1 MKLELNQSNAM
12 KLLADAFTGRK
23 TFINELLQNA
33 RRAGA
38 TKIVVHSDKN
48 LLSVFDDG
56 CGISDFQKLLTICE
70 SGWSAD
76 VVEHDQPYGVGFLS
90 AILASKDF
98 KVISNGQT
106 LTANVDEL
114 LAGKPADIDTGF
126 APLLPGG
133 MTTGVYLELR
143 DSILYINDV
152 LGPAVRGFPVPVEL
166 STGLQYERPLAER
179 QLAEGVGCYTA
190 NLAGIGTLV
199 WDCVADRS
207 YVPDVQLFLQGLP
220 VYLPKQQA
228 GIRNKNDYYGSAHFG
243 LHLDSKLFKGRMP
256 DRDQVIGDDFSWIIK
271 PVHDAI
277 VQMWEQSLEDC
288 NFEPSYDF
296 YKQLTCEQGRHLIE
310 KVQVIPAG
318 VFSKIG
324 SDLEHVLLRNDNYP
338 YYSSNG
344 AVVCK
349 ESDFRFTGCIDL
361 DDGDDVAMLR
371 CLEQNDIL
379 IATIGALPSW
389 AYEHYVEVEAVR
401 AVPVV
406 DGLDAE
412 LSSVQLDIRGGGYI
426 YAVECDS
433 VRIELLDRDDNVV
446 MSCVEDDFCPTVDGE
461 LYLVDGTCSASP
473 YFFKQDHDFAN
484 EDGYDWDEDRIDSLC
499 ESFNAEWAMHKGA
512 GVEVLLQRA
521 LQGIDPRRLAG
532 KTFTVQFS
540 NDSWPRVEVH
550 AS

>member
-1 MKLELNQSNAM
+1 MKLELNQSNALR
-12 KLLADAFTGRK
+12 LLADAFTGRR
-23 TFINELLQNA
+23 TFVNELLQNA

-38 TKIVVHSDKN
+38 SKIVVHSEKN
-48 LLSVFDDG
+48 LLRVFDDG

-90 AILASKDF
+90 AILASKSF
-98 KVISNGQT
+98 VVVSGGKM

-114 LAGKPADIDTGF
+114 LAGKPADIDTEF
-126 APLLPGG
+126 APTLPDG
-133 MTTGVYLELR
+133 MTTGVYLDLR
-143 DSILYINDV
+143 HSIPYINDV

-166 STGLQYERPLAER
+166 STGLQYERPLAEG
-179 QLAEGVGCYTA
+179 AGCYTA

-199 WDCVADRS
+199 WDGVADRS
-207 YVPDVQLFLQGLP
+207 YIPDAQLFLQGLP
-220 VYLPKQQA
+220 IYLPNQQA

-256 DRDQVIGDDFSWIIK
+256 DRDQLIGDDFSWIIK

-277 VQMWEQSLEDC
+277 VQMWEQALEAR

-318 VFSKIG
+318 VFSKID

-338 YYSSNG
+338 YYRSNG
-344 AVVCK
+344 AVACK
-349 ESDFRFTGCIDL
+349 ESDFRFTDSIDL
-361 DDGDDVAMLR
+361 EDGADVAMLR
-371 CLEQNDIL
+371 CLEQNDVL
-379 IATIGALPSW
+379 IANFEILPSW
-389 AYEHYVEVEAVR
+389 ACEHRIEVEAVR

-406 DGLDAE
+406 DGKDAE
-412 LSSVQLDIRGGGYI
+412 LSSVRLDIRGGGYI

-433 VRIELLDRDDNVV
+433 VRIELLDSDDNVV

-473 YFFKQDHDFAN
+473 YFFKQDYDFAS
-484 EDGYDWDEDRIDSLC
+484 EDQYDWDEDKIDGLC
-499 ESFNAEWAMHKGA
+499 ESFNVEWAMHKGA
-512 GVEVLLQRA
+512 GFEVLLQKA

-540 NDSWPRVEVH
+540 NDGWPKIEVR
-550 AS
+550 AA

>member
-23 TFINELLQNA
+23 TFVNELLQNA

-38 TKIVVHSDKN
+38 SKIVVHSEKN
-48 LLSVFDDG
+48 LLRVFDDG
-56 CGISDFQKLLTICE
+56 CGVSDFQKLLTLCE
-70 SGWSAD
+70 SGWSGD

-90 AILASKDF
+90 AILASKSF
-98 KVISNGQT
+98 VVVSGGKM

-114 LAGKPADIDTGF
+114 LAGKPADIDTEF
-126 APLLPGG
+126 APTLPDD

-143 DSILYINDV
+143 DSIPYINDV

-166 STGLQYERPLAER
+166 STGLQYERPLAE
-179 QLAEGVGCYTA
+179 GVGRYTA
-190 NLAGIGTLV
+190 NLDGIGTLV
-199 WDCVADRS
+199 WDGVADRS
-207 YVPDVQLFLQGLP
+207 YIPEVQLFLQGLP
-220 VYLPKQQA
+220 IYLPSQQA

-256 DRDQVIGDDFSWIIK
+256 DRDQLIGEDFSWIIK

-277 VQMWEQSLEDC
+277 VQMWEQALEAC

-318 VFSKIG
+318 VFSKID

-338 YYSSNG
+338 YSHSNG

-349 ESDFRFTGCIDL
+349 ESDFRFTDSIDL
-361 DDGDDVAMLR
+361 EDGDGVAMLR
-371 CLEQNDIL
+371 CLEQNDVL
-379 IATIGALPSW
+379 IANFEILPSW
-389 AYEHYVEVEAVR
+389 ACKHRVDVESVR

-412 LSSVQLDIRGGGYI
+412 MSSVQLDIRGGGYI
-426 YAVECDS
+426 YAIECDS
-433 VRIELLDRDDNVV
+433 VRIELLDSDDNVV

-461 LYLVDGTCSASP
+461 LFLVDGTRSASP
-473 YFFKQDHDFAN
+473 YFFKQDYDFAL
-484 EDGYDWDEDRIDSLC
+484 EDQYDWDEGRIDDLC
-499 ESFNAEWAMHKGA
+499 ESFNTEWALHKGA
-512 GVEVLLQRA
+512 GVEVLLQKA
-521 LQGIDPRRLAG
+521 LQNIDPRRLAG

-540 NDSWPRVEVH
+540 NDSWPRAEVR
-550 AS
+550 AA

>member
-1 MKLELNQSNAM
+1 MKLELNQSNALR
-12 KLLADAFTGRK
+12 LLADAFTGRR
-23 TFINELLQNA
+23 TFVNELLQNA

-38 TKIVVHSDKN
+38 SKIVVHSEKN
-48 LLSVFDDG
+48 LLRVFDDG
-56 CGISDFQKLLTICE
+56 CGVSDFQKLLTLCE

-114 LAGKPADIDTGF
+114 LAGKPADIDTEF
-126 APLLPGG
+126 APTLPDG

-143 DSILYINDV
+143 DSIPYINDV

-166 STGLQYERPLAER
+166 STGLQYERPLAED
-179 QLAEGVGCYTA
+179 VGRYK
-190 NLAGIGTLV
+190 LHLDGIGTLV
-199 WDCVADRS
+199 WDGVADRS
-207 YVPDVQLFLQGLP
+207 YIPDAQLFLQGLP
-220 VYLPKQQA
+220 IYLPKQQA

-256 DRDQVIGDDFSWIIK
+256 DRDQLIGDDFSWIIK

-288 NFEPSYDF
+288 KFEPSYDF

-318 VFSKIG
+318 VFSKID

-338 YYSSNG
+338 YYRSNG

-349 ESDFRFTGCIDL
+349 ESEFKFTDSIDL
-361 DDGDDVAMLR
+361 EDGDDVAMLR
-371 CLEQNDIL
+371 CLEQNDVL
-379 IATIGALPSW
+379 IANYEILPSW
-389 AYEHYVEVEAVR
+389 ACEHRIEVEAVR

-406 DGLDAE
+406 DGKDAE
-412 LSSVQLDIRGGGYI
+412 LSSVRLDIRGGGYI

-461 LYLVDGTCSASP
+461 LFLVDGTCSASP
-473 YFFKQDHDFAN
+473 YFFKQDYDFAT
-484 EDGYDWDEDRIDSLC
+484 EDQYDWDEVKIDSLC
-499 ESFNAEWAMHKGA
+499 DSFNVEWAMHKGA
-512 GVEVLLQRA
+512 GFEVLLQKA

-540 NDSWPRVEVH
+540 NDSWPKIEVH

>member
-38 TKIVVHSDKN
+38 SRVVIHSDKDILN
-48 LLSVFDDG
+48 IFDNG
-56 CGISDFQKLLTICE
+56 CGVSDFQKLLTLCE

-90 AILASKDF
+90 AILASKSF
-98 KVISNGQT
+98 VVVSGGQM
-106 LTANVDEL
+106 LTADVDDL
-114 LAGKPADIDTGF
+114 LAGKPADISTEF
-126 APLLPGG
+126 APLPPEG
-133 MTTGVYLELR
+133 MTTGIYLTLR
-143 DSILYINDV
+143 DSIPYINDV
-152 LGPAVRGFPVPVEL
+152 LQPALRGFPVPVEL
-166 STGLQYERPLAER
+166 STGLEYDRPM
-179 QLAEGVGCYTA
+179 AEGVGRYTA
-190 NLAGIGTLV
+190 NLDGIGTLV
-199 WDCVADRS
+199 WDGVADR
-207 YVPDVQLFLQGLP
+207 YYIPDVQLFLQGLP
-220 VYLPKQQA
+220 IYLPKQQA
-228 GIRNKNDYYGSAHFG
+228 GIRNKSDYFGSARVG

-256 DRDQVIGDDFSWIIK
+256 DRDQLIGEDFSWIVK
-271 PVHDAI
+271 PVQDGI
-277 VQMWEQSLEDC
+277 VQMWEQALEAC

-318 VFSKIG
+318 VFSAVS
-324 SDLEHVLLRNDNYP
+324 SDIEHVLLNSDGCQYTG
-338 YYSSNG
+338 SSG
-344 AVVCK
+344 AAFCK
-349 ESDFRFTGCIDL
+349 ESDFRFTGSIDL

-379 IATIGALPSW
+379 VANVVALPSW

-406 DGLDAE
+406 DGQDAE
-412 LSSVQLDIRGGGYI
+412 LASVQLDIRGGGYI

-433 VRIELLDRDDNVV
+433 VRIELLDSGDNVV
-446 MSCVEDDFCPTVDGE
+446 LSCVEDDFCPTVDGE

-473 YFFKQDHDFAN
+473 YFFKQDHDFTSD
-484 EDGYDWDEDRIDSLC
+484 DGYDWDEDRIDKLC
-499 ESFNAEWAMHKGA
+499 ESFNVEWAMHKGA
-512 GVEVLLQRA
+512 GVEVLLQKA

-540 NDSWPRVEVH
+540 NDSWPRVEVR
-550 AS
+550 AA

>member
-1 MKLELNQSNAM
+1 MKLELNQSNALR
-12 KLLADAFTGRK
+12 LLADAFTGRR
-23 TFINELLQNA
+23 TFVNELLQNA

-38 TKIVVHSDKN
+38 TKIVVHSEKN
-48 LLSVFDDG
+48 LLNVLDDG

-90 AILASKDF
+90 AILASKSF
-98 KVISNGQT
+98 VVVSGGKM

-126 APLLPGG
+126 APTLPDG
-133 MTTGVYLELR
+133 MTTGVYLKLR
-143 DSILYINDV
+143 DSIPYINDV
-152 LGPAVRGFPVPVEL
+152 LRPAVCGFPVPVEL
-166 STGLQYERPLAER
+166 STGLQYERPLAE
-179 QLAEGVGCYTA
+179 GVGRYTA
-190 NLAGIGTLV
+190 NLTGIGTLV
-199 WDCVADRS
+199 WDGVADRS

-220 VYLPKQQA
+220 IYLPQQQA

-271 PVHDAI
+271 PVRDAI
-277 VQMWEQSLEDC
+277 VQMWEQALEDC
-288 NFEPSYDF
+288 KFEPSYDF

-318 VFSKIG
+318 VFSKID

-338 YYSSNG
+338 YYRSNG

-349 ESDFRFTGCIDL
+349 ESDFRFTGSIDL
-361 DDGDDVAMLR
+361 EDGDGVAMLR
-371 CLEQNDIL
+371 CLEQNDVL
-379 IATIGALPSW
+379 IANFGILPSW
-389 AYEHYVEVEAVR
+389 AEEHRIEVEAVR

-412 LSSVQLDIRGGGYI
+412 LSFVRLDIRGGGYI
-426 YAVECDS
+426 CAIECDS

-461 LYLVDGTCSASP
+461 LFLVDGTCSASP
-473 YFFKQDHDFAN
+473 YFFKQDYDFAT
-484 EDGYDWDEDRIDSLC
+484 EDQYDWDEVKIDSLC
-499 ESFNAEWAMHKGA
+499 DSFNVEWAMHKGA
-512 GVEVLLQRA
+512 GFEVLLQKA

-540 NDSWPRVEVH
+540 DESWPRIEVH

>member
-1 MKLELNQSNAM
+1 MKMKLELNQSNALR
-12 KLLADAFTGRK
+12 LLADAFTGRR
-23 TFINELLQNA
+23 TFVNELLQNA

-38 TKIVVHSDKN
+38 SKIVVHSEKN
-48 LLSVFDDG
+48 LLRVFDDG
-56 CGISDFQKLLTICE
+56 CGVSDFQKLLTLCE

-90 AILASKDF
+90 AILASKSF
-98 KVISNGQT
+98 VVVSGGKM

-114 LAGKPADIDTGF
+114 LAGKPADIDTEF
-126 APLLPGG
+126 APTLPDD
-133 MTTGVYLELR
+133 MTTGVYLDMR
-143 DSILYINDV
+143 DSIPYITDV

-166 STGLQYERPLAER
+166 STGLQYERPLAED
-179 QLAEGVGCYTA
+179 VGRYK
-190 NLAGIGTLV
+190 LHLDGIGTLV
-199 WDCVADRS
+199 WDGVADRS
-207 YVPDVQLFLQGLP
+207 YIPDAQLFLQGLP
-220 VYLPKQQA
+220 IYLPKQQA

-256 DRDQVIGDDFSWIIK
+256 DRDQLIGDDFSWIIK

-288 NFEPSYDF
+288 KFEPSYDF
-296 YKQLTCEQGRHLIE
+296 YKQLTCEHGRHLIE

-318 VFSKIG
+318 VFSKID
-324 SDLEHVLLRNDNYP
+324 SDLEHVLLRSDNYP
-338 YYSSNG
+338 YYRSNG

-349 ESDFRFTGCIDL
+349 ESDFRFTDSIDL
-361 DDGDDVAMLR
+361 EDGADVAMLR
-371 CLEQNDIL
+371 CLEQNDVL
-379 IATIGALPSW
+379 IANYGILPSW
-389 AYEHYVEVEAVR
+389 ACEHRIEVEAVQ

-406 DGLDAE
+406 DGKDAE
-412 LSSVQLDIRGGGYI
+412 LSSVRLDIRGGGYI

-446 MSCVEDDFCPTVDGE
+446 LSCVEDDFCPTVDGE

-473 YFFKQDHDFAN
+473 YFFKQDYDFAT
-484 EDGYDWDEDRIDSLC
+484 EDQYDWDEVKIDSLC
-499 ESFNAEWAMHKGA
+499 DSFNVEWAMHKGA
-512 GVEVLLQRA
+512 GFEVLLQKA

-540 NDSWPRVEVH
+540 NDSWPKIEVH

>member
-1 MKLELNQSNAM
+1 MKLELNQSNALR
-12 KLLADAFTGRK
+12 LLADAFTGRR
-23 TFINELLQNA
+23 TFVNELLQNA

-38 TKIVVHSDKN
+38 SKIVVHSEKN
-48 LLSVFDDG
+48 LLRVFDDG
-56 CGISDFQKLLTICE
+56 CGVSDFQKLLTLCE

-90 AILASKDF
+90 AILASKSF
-98 KVISNGQT
+98 VVVSGGKM

-114 LAGKPADIDTGF
+114 LAGKPADIDTEF
-126 APLLPGG
+126 APTLPGD

-143 DSILYINDV
+143 DSIPYINDV

-166 STGLQYERPLAER
+166 STGLQYERPLAE
-179 QLAEGVGCYTA
+179 GVGCYTA
-190 NLAGIGTLV
+190 NLDGIGTLV
-199 WDCVADRS
+199 WDGVADRS
-207 YVPDVQLFLQGLP
+207 YIPDAQLFLQGLP
-220 VYLPKQQA
+220 IYLPNQQA

-277 VQMWEQSLEDC
+277 VQMWEQALEAC

-318 VFSKIG
+318 VFSKID

-338 YYSSNG
+338 YYRSNG

-349 ESDFRFTGCIDL
+349 ESDFRFTDSIDL
-361 DDGDDVAMLR
+361 EDGADVAMLR
-371 CLEQNDIL
+371 CLEQNDVL
-379 IATIGALPSW
+379 IANYEILPSW
-389 AYEHYVEVEAVR
+389 ACEHRIEVEAVR

-406 DGLDAE
+406 DGKDAE
-412 LSSVQLDIRGGGYI
+412 LSSVRLDIRGGGYI

-433 VRIELLDRDDNVV
+433 VRIELLDSDDNVV

-473 YFFKQDHDFAN
+473 YFFKQDYDFAS
-484 EDGYDWDEDRIDSLC
+484 EDQYDWDEDKIDGLC
-499 ESFNAEWAMHKGA
+499 ESFNVEWAMHKGA
-512 GVEVLLQRA
+512 GFEVLLQKA

-540 NDSWPRVEVH
+540 NDSWPKIEVR
-550 AS
+550 AA

>member
-1 MKLELNQSNAM
+1 MKLELNQSNALR
-12 KLLADAFTGRK
+12 LLADAFTGRR
-23 TFINELLQNA
+23 TFVNELLQNA

-38 TKIVVHSDKN
+38 SKIVVHSEKN
-48 LLSVFDDG
+48 LLRVFDDG

-90 AILASKDF
+90 AILASKSF
-98 KVISNGQT
+98 VVVSGGKM

-114 LAGKPADIDTGF
+114 LAGKPADIYTEF
-126 APLLPGG
+126 APTLPDD
-133 MTTGVYLELR
+133 MTTGVYLDMRYSLPH
-143 DSILYINDV
+143 INDV

-166 STGLQYERPLAER
+166 STGLQYERPLAE
-179 QLAEGVGCYTA
+179 GVGRYTA
-190 NLAGIGTLV
+190 NLDGIGTLV
-199 WDCVADRS
+199 WDGVADRS
-207 YVPDVQLFLQGLP
+207 YIPDAQLFLQGLP
-220 VYLPKQQA
+220 IYLPNQQA

-277 VQMWEQSLEDC
+277 VQMWEQALEAC

-318 VFSKIG
+318 VFSKID

-338 YYSSNG
+338 YYRSNG

-349 ESDFRFTGCIDL
+349 ESDFRFTDSIDL
-361 DDGDDVAMLR
+361 EDGADVAMLR
-371 CLEQNDIL
+371 CLEQNDVL
-379 IATIGALPSW
+379 IANYEILPSW
-389 AYEHYVEVEAVR
+389 ACEHRIEVEAVR

-406 DGLDAE
+406 DGKDAE
-412 LSSVQLDIRGGGYI
+412 LSSVRLDIRGGGYI

-473 YFFKQDHDFAN
+473 YFFKQDYDFAL
-484 EDGYDWDEDRIDSLC
+484 EDQYDWDEDKIDGLC
-499 ESFNAEWAMHKGA
+499 ESFNVEWAMHKGA
-512 GVEVLLQRA
+512 GFEVLLQKA

-540 NDSWPRVEVH
+540 NDSWPKIEVR
-550 AS
+550 AA